1 MAWYTIAWFGG
12 FKTECEECGHYSV
25 GNSEKEAR
33 ALMRARLTDYWCPYC
48 STCSREQGNVE
59 KGEPDLSM
67 KNRIRFLE
75 EQNKKLQEGAGSW
88 KEAWVHLR
96 DIIGWLWW
104 HHPAID
110 DDKQRAYYQANLRA
124 LEAKQQYDNVKP

>member
-1 MAWYTIAWFGG
+1 MKWYTIEWFGG
-12 FKTECEECGHYSV
+12 FKTECEECHHYAV

-33 ALMRARLTDYWCPYC
+33 AYMRAHLTDYWCPFC
-48 STCSREQGNVE
+48 TTCSHEKEAVE
-59 KGEPDLSM
+59 KGDPDLSLT
-67 KNRIRFLE
+67 NRIRFLE

-88 KEAWVHLR
+88 KEAWIHLR
-96 DIIGWLWW
+96 EIIGWLWW

-124 LEAKQQYDNVKP
+124 LEAKQALDNIRP